1 MFSGCGVDAAA
12 LPAPADHRLHCCA
25 SQRSQNWNL
34 RHPGHRDRRENRDRP
49 VAEPDGDCNSLKG
62 TRLNCTEIS
71 AERGIFALIVVRT
84 FTLRLFVSGGC
95 GKTGR
100 GWVGS
105 AFEFAAMERVGAR
118 LFFPLCA
125 LVGKYYARVSGLQGS
140 VVVRA
145 FPALVGGLDALTRLA
160 AHPAWAPAP
169 VLASAALVQ
178 RYRQAP
184 HLLAGFEPAVAGRQ
198 AQLSRLRAVG
208 SAARN

>member
-1 MFSGCGVDAAA
+1 M
-12 LPAPADHRLHCCA
+12 HR
-25 SQRSQNWNL
+25 NL
-34 RHPGHRDRRENRDRP
+34 
-49 VAEPDGDCNSLKG
+49 
-62 TRLNCTEIS
+62 
-71 AERGIFALIVVRT
+71 
-84 FTLRLFVSGGC
+84 C
-95 GKTGR
+95 GKGHVCTDR
-100 GWVGS
+100 GAHFYVKIICFRWLRKNRPGVGGS
-105 AFEFAAMERVGAR
+105 AFEFAARERVGAR

-125 LVGKYYARVSGLQGS
+125 LFGKYYARISDLPGCVDCAAGASWCVLSPVPKCEGPGAPDRQPPAVGQTALARHEGC
-140 VVVRA
+140 A
-145 FPALVGGLDALTRLA
+145 FPALVGGLDALTGLA